1 MTSMFYDIRSTIV
14 TTASRSFFSTSRIL
28 GILGI
33 SRAWYY
39 RQLFFTYNR
48 QEFQSI
54 LG

>member
-1 MTSMFYDIRSTIV
+1 MTSMFHDIRRTIE

-33 SRAWYY
+33 SRARYY

-48 QEFQSI
+48 QEVQSI
-54 LG
+54 